1 MRKTKLT
8 PQLQEQIGN
17 NITLGMPLKF
27 AAEAV
32 GITEQTFYNW
42 LKRGETESKGQFF
55 EFNEHVKECQAKA
68 VQLHLKLITK
78 AASEGSWQASAW
90 ILERR
95 HPSEFGR
102 REKIELD
109 AKMKHEVNNPAE
121 MTEEELQ
128 QAINNELAKLTS
140 KGNLSGKASN

>member
-1 MRKTKLT
+1 MAKTKLT
-8 PQLQEQIGN
+8 HELQKKIGD

-42 LKRGETESKGQFF
+42 LRRGETESKGQFF
-55 EFNEHVKECQAKA
+55 EFAEHVKECQAKA

-95 HPSEFGR
+95 HSEFFGR
-102 REKIELD
+102 KDKIDMKAEVTDKTDVPLTPEIVEARHAFLKAVAN
-109 AKMKHEVNNPAE
+109 AKSDN
-121 MTEEELQ
+121 
-128 QAINNELAKLTS
+128 
-140 KGNLSGKASN
+140 